1 MAATQPST
9 HIAILGAG
17 PIGLEAALAAVDRG
31 ESFTLYE
38 TAPHVAGNVR
48 RWGHVQLFTPWS
60 MNVSPRMRRHLE
72 AAGRPVINGPECPTG
87 NELADLLLAPLAEL
101 PSIASSLKTGTRVL
115 DIGRQGLLK
124 HEQIGTP
131 KRSSQPFR
139 LVVRDQ
145 SGRER
150 VDFASTVLDC
160 TGTYEI
166 ANALGEGGVPA
177 PGERAAESRILRH
190 IPDLLAEP
198 QAWAGC
204 RLLLVGAGHSAQTA
218 ACDLADFAVRH
229 PQTRIT
235 WALRRS
241 DPGWAIDP
249 EDPLPERSR
258 LAERAAAIAAGSS
271 DDFQILAGVT
281 VDAIETNPEGL
292 KVLLAGAKG
301 EREVDVDLVLALT
314 GYVGDSGLY
323 RQLQVHECY
332 ATSAPMK
339 LAAALLGQG
348 STDCLAQVGH
358 GAATLANPEP
368 GFFILGIK
376 SYGRSGGFLMQVG
389 WTQVEEAFSLIG
401 PGAETVSGLADL
413 G

>member
-1 MAATQPST
+1 MTASLPSR

-17 PIGLEAALAAVDRG
+17 PIGLEAALAAVDRS

-38 TAPHVAGNVR
+38 TAPHPAGNVR
-48 RWGHVQLFTPWS
+48 RWGHVRLFTPWS

-72 AAGRPVINGPECPTG
+72 AAGRPVIDGSACPTG
-87 NELADLLLAPLAEL
+87 HELADMLLVPVAEL
-101 PSIASSLKTGTRVL
+101 PSVAPSLEAGTRVL
-115 DIGRQGLLK
+115 DVARQGLLK
-124 HEQIGTP
+124 HEEIGTP
-131 KRSSQPFR
+131 ERAARPFR
-139 LVVRDQ
+139 LVVRDP

-160 TGTYEI
+160 TGTYEV

-177 PGERAAESRILRH
+177 PGERTAEARILRH
-190 IPDLLAEP
+190 MPDLQAEP
-198 QAWAGC
+198 QAWAGR

-218 ACDLADFAVRH
+218 ACDLADFAAEH
-229 PQTRIT
+229 PETRIL
-235 WALRRS
+235 WALRRP
-241 DPGWAIDP
+241 DARWAIDP

-271 DDFQILAGVT
+271 DAFEILTGVT
-281 VDAIETNPEGL
+281 VDAVETRSEGL
-292 KVLLAGAKG
+292 EVHLAGAG
-301 EREVDVDLVLALT
+301 GARAVGADLVLALT

-339 LAAALLGQG
+339 LAAALLSQD

-376 SYGRSGGFLMQVG
+376 SYGRSANFLMRLG
-389 WTQVEEAFSLIG
+389 WTQVDEAFSFIEPAAPSALK
-401 PGAETVSGLADL
+401 AR
-413 G
+413 